1 MPDLEERYISEEKCP
16 FQELAV
22 FSRKLLKADGPR
34 LYQFGLAC
42 PSGENFYPIERLK
55 RLTAQVL
62 RTQPDILKAI
72 LYRPALYVY
81 VLKLPDEAY
90 S

>member
-1 MPDLEERYISEEKCP
+1 MDPDYVN
-16 FQELAV
+16 LA
-22 FSRKLLKADGPR
+22 
-34 LYQFGLAC
+34 LAC

-62 RTQPDILKAI
+62 RTQRIFLKAI

-81 VLKLPDEAY
+81 VLKLRGEVY
-90 S
+90 SLVCFYPQITLC